1 MTCNLGS
8 QLQTTQKQP
17 AGVGR
22 LGTILAVIGLLAVAG
37 SALAAGPTSTLYL
50 TAGDQ
55 GLNARI
61 LGGTTLAVTSPQAFP
76 TFVGESAIAV
86 SGGSIRTGHN
96 GLYPGSGG
104 TYDLNF
110 AYTGPALGGPG
121 NAVYD
126 GTTDGTYNY
135 GVSYS
140 TGTVL
145 RYDLNWGSPVALFTA
160 TGANPVGITYD
171 TSNNSLWTSD
181 FGSGWVRDW
190 SLSGTLLS
198 SFDTG
203 LGAGFSLAMDQ
214 ADHTLWLMSVQ
225 DSGLIS
231 QFSTSG
237 TFLDEVDFGS
247 TANYLGAEFSLTP
260 EWAAKP
266 VPEPKSILLGC
277 LGCLLFVG
285 RRWVKRVAAATT

>member
-1 MTCNLGS
+1 MTCDLGS
-8 QLQTTQKQP
+8 QSQRTQKQL
-17 AGVGR
+17 AGAGR
-22 LGTILAVIGLLAVAG
+22 HGTILAVIGLLAAAG

-61 LGGTTLAVTSPQAFP
+61 LGGTTVAVTSPQAFP
-76 TFVGESAIAV
+76 GLLGESAIAV
-86 SGGSIRTGHN
+86 SGTSIRTGHN

-104 TYDLNF
+104 IYDLNF

-121 NAVYD
+121 NTVYD
-126 GTTDGTYNY
+126 GTTDGLHNY

-145 RYDLNWGSPVALFTA
+145 RYDLYWGSPEPIFTA
-160 TGANPVGITYD
+160 AGSNPVGIAYD
-171 TSNNSLWTSD
+171 ASNNSLWTSD

-203 LGAGFSLAMDQ
+203 LGEGFSLAFDQ
-214 ADHTLWLMSVQ
+214 ADNTLWLMSSQ
-225 DSGLIS
+225 NSGLIS
-231 QFSTSG
+231 QFSTTG
-237 TFLDEVDFGS
+237 TFLETVDFGS
-247 TANYLGAEFSLTP
+247 TANYLGAEFSLDP
-260 EWAAKP
+260 LASKP
-266 VPEPKSILLGC
+266 VPEPKSMLLGC
-277 LGCLLFVG
+277 LGCLLFLG
-285 RRWVKRVAAATT
+285 RRWANHAA

>member
-1 MTCNLGS
+1 MKMT
-8 QLQTTQKQP
+8 QRQP
-17 AGVGR
+17 MDAGRRRNIFV
-22 LGTILAVIGLLAVAG
+22 LIGLLAVAG

-76 TFVGESAIAV
+76 ALLGESGIAV

-110 AYTGPALGGPG
+110 AYTGHANAWPG
-121 NAVYD
+121 NSVYD
-126 GTTDGTYNY
+126 GTTDGIYNY
-135 GVSYS
+135 GVSYA

-145 RYDLNWGSPVALFTA
+145 RYDLNWGSPEPLFTA
-160 TGANPVGITYD
+160 TGLNPVGITYD

-181 FGSGWVRDW
+181 FDSGWVRDW

-203 LGAGFSLAMDQ
+203 LGAGFSLAFDQ
-214 ADHTLWLMSVQ
+214 ADQTLWLMSSQ
-225 DSGLIS
+225 NSGLIS
-231 QFSTSG
+231 QFSTNG
-237 TFLDEVDFGS
+237 TFLETVDFGS
-247 TANYLGAEFSLTP
+247 TANYLGAEFSLEP
-260 EWAAKP
+260 EWAGRP
-266 VPEPKSILLGC
+266 VPEPNSMLLGW
-277 LGCLLFVG
+277 LGCLLFVA
-285 RRWVKRVAAATT
+285 RRWINRAASATT

>member
-1 MTCNLGS
+1 M
-8 QLQTTQKQP
+8 TTQKH
-17 AGVGR
+17 VGKR
-22 LGTILAVIGLLAVAG
+22 GNTLAVIGLLAMAG

-55 GLNARI
+55 GLNAEI
-61 LGGTTLAVTSPQAFP
+61 LGGTTVAITSPQAFP
-76 TFVGESAIAV
+76 GFLGESAIAV

-96 GLYPGSGG
+96 GLYTGSGG
-104 TYDLNF
+104 TYDMNF

-121 NAVYD
+121 NSVYD

-145 RYDLNWGSPVALFTA
+145 RYDLNWGSPQALFTA
-160 TGANPVGITYD
+160 TGSNPTGITYD
-171 TSNNSLWTSD
+171 ALNHSLWTSD
-181 FGSGWVRDW
+181 FNDGLVRNW

-203 LGAGFSLAMDQ
+203 LGAGFSLALDP
-214 ADHTLWLMSVQ
+214 ADHTLWLMSIQ

-231 QFSTSG
+231 EFSTSG
-237 TFLDEVDFGS
+237 TFLETVDFGS
-247 TANYLGAEFSLTP
+247 TANYLGAEFSLDP
-260 EWAAKP
+260 LSSRP
-266 VPEPKSILLGC
+266 VPEPESMLLGC
-277 LGCLLFVG
+277 LGGLLFLG
-285 RRWVKRVAAATT
+285 GGWIKRAASTKT

>member
-1 MTCNLGS
+1 M
-8 QLQTTQKQP
+8 
-17 AGVGR
+17 GR
-22 LGTILAVIGLLAVAG
+22 SGNILVVIGLLAVAG

-61 LGGTTLAVTSPQAFP
+61 LGGTTVAVTSPQAFSG
-76 TFVGESAIAV
+76 FLGESAIAV
-86 SGGSIRTGHN
+86 SGTSIRTGHN

-110 AYTGPALGGPG
+110 AYTGPASGWPG
-121 NAVYD
+121 NSVYD

-145 RYDLNWGSPVALFTA
+145 RYDLNWGSPEPLFTA
-160 TGANPVGITYD
+160 TGSNPVGITYD

-181 FGSGWVRDW
+181 FGSGWVREW
-190 SLSGTLLS
+190 TLSGTLLS

-203 LGAGFSLAMDQ
+203 LGAGFSLAFDP
-214 ADHTLWLMSVQ
+214 ADDTLWLMSIQ

-231 QFSTSG
+231 EFSTSG
-237 TFLDEVDFGS
+237 TFLETVDFGS
-247 TANYLGAEFSLTP
+247 TANYLGAEFFLAP
-260 EWAAKP
+260 EFAGRP
-266 VPEPKSILLGC
+266 VPEPNSMLLGW

-285 RRWVKRVAAATT
+285 RRWINRAASATT